1 MVELTPY
8 NSIPHALCPAVTDPK
23 KVSAALNWIVGGIA
37 VVGIA
42 GAIALIR
49 LMPIGYVITV
59 ILAGLGLFN
68 TLASTLAGQGDDL
81 RLAVSV
87 VAVLYLNQPAVRA
100 VFGRGKRAQPASKND
115 VQRGAE
121 LAFGDQTAALGHQLR
136 HAALGQRAQ
145 LVAHVDGVER
155 GGHRDLGSCRHGPIV

>member
-1 MVELTPY
+1 MIEEELPEGRRVPFGVWVVALFAILLWTLVLLDATGIRHS
-8 NSIPHALCPAVTDPK
+8 NSNTLLADAIGANR
-23 KVSAALNWIVGGIA
+23 ALNWIVGGIA

-68 TLASTLAGQGDDL
+68 TLASTFAGQGDDL

-100 VFGRGKRAQPASKND
+100 VFGRGDASDRAVP
-115 VQRGAE
+115 RGAE
-121 LAFGDQTAALGHQLR
+121 G
-136 HAALGQRAQ
+136 
-145 LVAHVDGVER
+145 E
-155 GGHRDLGSCRHGPIV
+155 